1 MAPKRESDP
10 RDPRRGL
17 RGLDSPVIPR
27 SEPPDPE
34 RAAEQERR
42 GLFGVKLI
50 VGGLVGTAII
60 FTILDIIAQ
69 RLGG

>member
-1 MAPKRESDP
+1 MAPKREADP
-10 RDPRRGL
+10 RDQRRGL
-17 RGLDSPVIPR
+17 RGLDSPVIPG

>member
-1 MAPKRESDP
+1 MSPAKPVDP

-17 RGLDSPVIPR
+17 RGLDAPVIPG
-27 SEPPDPE
+27 SEAPDPE

-42 GLFGVKLI
+42 GLLGVKLI

-69 RLGG
+69 RVGG

>member
-1 MAPKRESDP
+1 MSPKRTVDP

-17 RGLDSPVIPR
+17 RGLDVPVIPG

>member
-1 MAPKRESDP
+1 MSDKKSVDP

-17 RGLDSPVIPR
+17 RGLDVPAIPG

>member
-1 MAPKRESDP
+1 MNAKKTVDP

-17 RGLDSPVIPR
+17 RGLDVPVIPG

-69 RLGG
+69 RLGA

>member
-1 MAPKRESDP
+1 MAPKRETDP

-17 RGLDSPVIPR
+17 RGLDYPVIPG

>member
-1 MAPKRESDP
+1 M
-10 RDPRRGL
+10 
-17 RGLDSPVIPR
+17 IPG

>member
-1 MAPKRESDP
+1 MAPKKETDP

-17 RGLDSPVIPR
+17 RGLDVPVIPG

>member
-1 MAPKRESDP
+1 MARTKDVDP

-17 RGLDSPVIPR
+17 RGLDSPVIPG

-34 RAAEQERR
+34 RAAEQERH
-42 GLFGVKLI
+42 GLLGVKLI

-69 RLGG
+69 RLGA

>member
-1 MAPKRESDP
+1 MARTKEVDP

-17 RGLDSPVIPR
+17 RGLDSPVILG

-50 VGGLVGTAII
+50 VGGLVGIAII

-69 RLGG
+69 RLGA

>member
-1 MAPKRESDP
+1 MSAKKAVDP

-17 RGLDSPVIPR
+17 RGLDVPVIPG

-34 RAAEQERR
+34 RAAEQEKR
-42 GLFGVKLI
+42 GMLGVKLI

>member
-1 MAPKRESDP
+1 MNAKKTVDP
-10 RDPRRGL
+10 RDPRHGL
-17 RGLDSPVIPR
+17 RGLDVPVIPG

>member
-1 MAPKRESDP
+1 MSAKKSVDP

-17 RGLDSPVIPR
+17 RGLDVPVIPG

-42 GLFGVKLI
+42 GMLGVKLI

>member
-1 MAPKRESDP
+1 MSLAKPVDP

-17 RGLDSPVIPR
+17 RGLDSPVIPG

-60 FTILDIIAQ
+60 FTILDIITQ

>member
-1 MAPKRESDP
+1 MSTKKPVDP
-10 RDPRRGL
+10 RDPRKGL
-17 RGLDSPVIPR
+17 RGLDVPAIPG
-27 SEPPDPE
+27 SEAPDPE

-60 FTILDIIAQ
+60 FTILDIITQ

>member
-1 MAPKRESDP
+1 MSDKKRVDP

-17 RGLDSPVIPR
+17 RGLDVPIIPG

-50 VGGLVGTAII
+50 VGGLVGTAIL
-60 FTILDIIAQ
+60 FTILDVIAQ

>member
-1 MAPKRESDP
+1 MSAKKTADP

-17 RGLDSPVIPR
+17 RGLDVPVIPG

-42 GLFGVKLI
+42 GMLGVKLI

>member
-1 MAPKRESDP
+1 
-10 RDPRRGL
+10 
-17 RGLDSPVIPR
+17 
-27 SEPPDPE
+27 
-34 RAAEQERR
+34 
-42 GLFGVKLI
+42 VKLI

>member
-1 MAPKRESDP
+1 MSPAKPVDP

-17 RGLDSPVIPR
+17 RGLDSPVIPG
-27 SEPPDPE
+27 SEAPDPE
-34 RAAEQERR
+34 RAAEQERH

-50 VGGLVGTAII
+50 VGGLVGTAIL

-69 RLGG
+69 RIGG

>member
-1 MAPKRESDP
+1 MSDKKQVDP

-17 RGLDSPVIPR
+17 RGLDVPVIPG

-50 VGGLVGTAII
+50 VVGLVGTAII

>member
-1 MAPKRESDP
+1 MARTKEVDP

-17 RGLDSPVIPR
+17 RGLDSPVIPG

-34 RAAEQERR
+34 RAAEQARH
-42 GLFGVKLI
+42 GLLGVKLI

-69 RLGG
+69 RLGA

>member
-1 MAPKRESDP
+1 MSAKKAVDP

-17 RGLDSPVIPR
+17 RGLDVPVIPG

-42 GLFGVKLI
+42 GMLGVKLI

-69 RLGG
+69 RLGA

>member
-1 MAPKRESDP
+1 MSPAKPVDP

-17 RGLDSPVIPR
+17 RGLDSPVIPG
-27 SEPPDPE
+27 SEPPDPK

-50 VGGLVGTAII
+50 VGGLVGTAIL
-60 FTILDIIAQ
+60 FTILDIITQ

>member
-1 MAPKRESDP
+1 MATKKPVDP

-17 RGLDSPVIPR
+17 RGLDAPVIAG
-27 SEPPDPE
+27 SEAPDPE

-60 FTILDIIAQ
+60 FTILDIITQ
-69 RLGG
+69 RIGG

>member
-1 MAPKRESDP
+1 MSPARPLDP

-17 RGLDSPVIPR
+17 RGLDSPVIPG
-27 SEPPDPE
+27 SEPPAPE

-42 GLFGVKLI
+42 GLFGAKLI
-50 VGGLVGTAII
+50 VGGLVGTAIL

-69 RLGG
+69 RIGG

>member
-1 MAPKRESDP
+1 MSDKKPMDP

-17 RGLDSPVIPR
+17 RGLDVPVIPG

-34 RAAEQERR
+34 LAAEQERR

-60 FTILDIIAQ
+60 FTILDVIAQ

>member
-1 MAPKRESDP
+1 MVPKQVVDP

-17 RGLDSPVIPR
+17 RGLDSPVIPG

-42 GLFGVKLI
+42 GLFGVRLI
-50 VGGLVGTAII
+50 IGGLVGTAII

>member
-1 MAPKRESDP
+1 MATKKPVDP

-17 RGLDSPVIPR
+17 RGLDAPVIPG
-27 SEPPDPE
+27 SEAPDPE

-42 GLFGVKLI
+42 GLFGVRLI

-69 RLGG
+69 RLGA

>member
-1 MAPKRESDP
+1 MGNRRAPDP

-17 RGLDSPVIPR
+17 RGLDVPVIPG

-42 GLFGVKLI
+42 GLLGVKLI

-69 RLGG
+69 RIGG